1 MRTLK
6 LNKVRIS
13 AFLGAV
19 ALMMMVTFFAVNA
32 MTVQAADTA
41 TEETV
46 ATEKAADN
54 SISGKAVAAAVAV
67 GLAAMGGGLGMGIAV
82 SRSTE
87 AIARQTEA
95 TNDIR
100 GTLMLG
106 LVFIETAI
114 IYALIVSILV
124 IFVM

>member
-41 TEETV
+41 ETV

-87 AIARQTEA
+87 AIARQPEA

>member
-41 TEETV
+41 NEETV

-87 AIARQTEA
+87 AIARQPEA

-114 IYALIVSILV
+114 IYSLIVAILI

>member
-32 MTVQAADTA
+32 MTVQAADSA

-54 SISGKAVAAAVAV
+54 SISGKAV
-67 GLAAMGGGLGMGIAV
+67 GRWPWYGY
-82 SRSTE
+82 RSF
-87 AIARQTEA
+87 Q
-95 TNDIR
+95 
-100 GTLMLG
+100 
-106 LVFIETAI
+106 
-114 IYALIVSILV
+114 IYRSNCSSA
-124 IFVM
+124 

>member
-32 MTVQAADTA
+32 MTVQAADST

-87 AIARQTEA
+87 AIARQPEA

>member
-32 MTVQAADTA
+32 MTVQAAATA

-87 AIARQTEA
+87 AIARQPEA